1 MLYWMS
7 VPALWALTWRE
18 RFSRLPKT
26 LASLCCPSRTDP
38 PCGENDL
45 RTCRHTL
52 NIPVVR
58 SKKSI
63 QRVTLRLQEVPHPPA
78 AVRRWGRLALRA
90 AGHGDAPLPHR
101 GEAAA
106 GGPAGWHSRD
116 AASPQRALQN
126 PGRRLC
132 PENKW
137 GLTGGG
143 SEGPQKGE
151 KEEKWGVSKEWKEI
165 CRGGGCWSQGK
176 LSAGLDSKQ
185 RKLGLLLY
193 SQKFQI

>member
-1 MLYWMS
+1 MLCWMS

-18 RFSRLPKT
+18 RSSRLPKT

-38 PCGENDL
+38 PCGENHL
-45 RTCRHTL
+45 PACRRRL
-52 NIPVVR
+52 NI

-106 GGPAGWHSRD
+106 GGPAGRHSRD

-132 PENKW
+132 PENER
-137 GLTGGG
+137 GLRGGG
-143 SEGPQKGE
+143 SEGAQKGE
-151 KEEKWGVSKEWKEI
+151 KEEKWGVSKEWKEM
-165 CRGGGCWSQGK
+165 CRGWGGCWSQG
-176 LSAGLDSKQ
+176 
-185 RKLGLLLY
+185 
-193 SQKFQI
+193 